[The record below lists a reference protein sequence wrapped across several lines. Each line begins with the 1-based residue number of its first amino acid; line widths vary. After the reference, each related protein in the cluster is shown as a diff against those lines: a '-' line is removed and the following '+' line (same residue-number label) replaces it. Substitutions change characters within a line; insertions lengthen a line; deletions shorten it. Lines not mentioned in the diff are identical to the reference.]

1 MYNIPL
7 TYKGMNMKKG
17 FTLIELIFVIV
28 IIGVLAAVAVPKFT
42 GLKDNAVVNN
52 IIKMVKDA
60 ESSVPSTAVNKSDLE
75 NNNTYVLSDILSLS
89 GQNIEY
95 TKVDANV
102 AQYTIKENS
111 TNNDIIGL
119 IKFDRYKRTLEVKID
134 CTNLSSRTQQKCK
147 DTLGIDTYTNTIK
160 F

>member
-1 MYNIPL
+1 
-7 TYKGMNMKKG
+7 MKKG

-42 GLKDNAVVNN
+42 GLKGNAVVNN

-75 NNNTYVLSDILSLS
+75 GNTTYVLSDILSLS
-89 GQNIEY
+89 GSNITY
-95 TKVDANV
+95 DTNTKDGK
-102 AQYTIKENS
+102 YTIKENS
-111 TNNDIIGL
+111 TNNNDIATIT
-119 IKFDRYKRTLEVKID
+119 FDRDNRTLEVEID
-134 CTNLSSRTQQKCK
+134 CTNLSSSTQQKCK
-147 DTLGIDTYTNTIK
+147 DKLGNSYTNTIK